1 MKLSLFLAGLFGA
14 SAVAIGAVSA
24 HADLSDYARDLVDKG
39 VLYQFIHTLALTA
52 IGLGLTEKS
61 KLLLAAQ
68 VLFCLGILLFC
79 GSLYS
84 LGFAETRLFGNSAP
98 LGGSSFILGW
108 LFIAAY
114 GVTRSRQRPSQP

>member
-1 MKLSLFLAGLFGA
+1 MKIILILAGLFGA

-24 HADLSDYARDLVDKG
+24 HADLSDYARELIDKA

-52 IGLGLTEKS
+52 IGLCVADRS

-68 VLFCLGILLFC
+68 ALFCIGILLFC

-84 LGFAETRLFGNSAP
+84 LGFADTRLFGNSAP
-98 LGGSSFILGW
+98 LGGTSFILGW

-114 GVTRSRQRPSQP
+114 GLRHARQQPNQS